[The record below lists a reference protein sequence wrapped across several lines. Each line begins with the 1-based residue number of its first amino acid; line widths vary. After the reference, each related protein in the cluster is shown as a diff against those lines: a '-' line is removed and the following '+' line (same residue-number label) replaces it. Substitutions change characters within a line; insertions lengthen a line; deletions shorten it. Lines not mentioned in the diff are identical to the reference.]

1 MAKIIETQEHHQWA
15 QGKLA
20 KIFAGYGI
28 KQTSGYSPTV
38 SGATEISFP
47 AGCVRFKDADGV
59 ITVINRETGEII
71 NVSQMRN
78 LQLTKI
84 REMNRTHSGF
94 SK

>member
-1 MAKIIETQEHHQWA
+1 MARIIETQEHHEWA

-20 KIFAGYGI
+20 GILAGTAV
-28 KQTSGYSPTV
+28 KHTPKV
-38 SGATEISFP
+38 SGATQISFP

-59 ITVINRETGEII
+59 ITIINRETSEVLS
-71 NVSQMRN
+71 VSQMRN

-84 REMNRTHSGF
+84 REMNRVHSGF